1 MRILDESMGI
11 WRLWDVFWGC
21 LYLWESLKKI
31 KSHPEEVG
39 KKKGEEEGE
48 GKGKKGAATESPQKS
63 VRGWKR
69 GTKIPNPKSLDGGRD
84 SMGKGRGGRESQNSG
99 RSRPSCWE

>member
-31 KSHPEEVG
+31 KSHLEEVG
-39 KKKGEEEGE
+39 EKKKERRKVKEKE
-48 GKGKKGAATESPQKS
+48 
-63 VRGWKR
+63 KR
-69 GTKIPNPKSLDGGRD
+69 EQPLNPLKN
-84 SMGKGRGGRESQNSG
+84 Q
-99 RSRPSCWE
+99 